1 VAGDAEQIDAKRAL
15 EVLMALTRTLAHERC
30 LETALRAVTDAALDL
45 LPADHTSVRVL
56 DDSERELLAG
66 ARSGAGAAQRPVSFQ
81 PNVGVAGWVVAHG
94 EVACI
99 DDCAEDSRFLV
110 APGQGFTIRSILSVP
125 LFVSGK
131 VVGVLSA
138 SSARLR
144 AFDEEAETFARLL
157 ANCAVTPID
166 RARLERIAVTDAH
179 TLAFNRHYLLPRLR
193 EELERARQT
202 VTVPSVLLMDL
213 DDFKGVNDTHLH
225 QAGDTVLRVFADR
238 VRQAVRRHDVLVR
251 RGGDEF
257 VLILPATGTVAA
269 DVVARRI
276 CRSMADE
283 PIDVGAAQLTQT
295 VSIGVATWDGHEVA
309 EELEARAD
317 QALYDAKGAG
327 KGRVSLAQAKPPIQE
342 EI

>member
-1 VAGDAEQIDAKRAL
+1 MIDASRAL
-15 EVLMALTRTLAHERC
+15 SVLMELTRTLAHERC

-66 ARSGAGAAQRPVSFQ
+66 ARSGVGAAERPVSFQ
-81 PNVGVAGWVVAHG
+81 PNVGIAGWVVSHG
-94 EVACI
+94 EVARV
-99 DDCAEDSRFLV
+99 DDCTTDPRFLV
-110 APGQGFTIRSILSVP
+110 VQGQGFSIRSILSVP

-131 VVGVLSA
+131 VVGVLSV
-138 SSARLR
+138 SAAKPN
-144 AFDEEAETFARLL
+144 AFDEESETFARLL

-202 VTVPSVLLMDL
+202 VTAPSVLLMDL
-213 DDFKGVNDTHLH
+213 DNFKQVNDVHLH

-257 VLILPATGTVAA
+257 VLILPATGSVHAR
-269 DVVARRI
+269 VVARRI
-276 CRSMADE
+276 VASMQDE
-283 PIDVGAAQLTQT
+283 TIDVGTAELTQT
-295 VSIGVATWDGHEVA
+295 VSIGVATWDGYEVA
-309 EELEARAD
+309 EELEGRAD
-317 QALYDAKGAG
+317 KALYAAKDAG
-327 KGRVSLAQAKPPIQE
+327 KGCVAMAPPAAKPKE
-342 EI
+342 ER

>member
-1 VAGDAEQIDAKRAL
+1 MIDPKRAL
-15 EVLMALTRTLAHERC
+15 EVLMALTRTLAVERC

-45 LPADHTSVRVL
+45 LPANHTSIRVL

-66 ARSGAGAAQRPVSFQ
+66 ARSGAGAAERPVSFR
-81 PNVGVAGWVVAHG
+81 PNVGVAGWVVSHG
-94 EVACI
+94 EVARI
-99 DDCAEDSRFLV
+99 DDCAEDPRFFV
-110 APGQGFTIRSILSVP
+110 APGQGFAIRSILSVP

-138 SSARLR
+138 SSAEPGV
-144 AFDEEAETFARLL
+144 FDEEAETFARLL
-157 ANCAVTPID
+157 GNCAVTPID

-193 EELERARQT
+193 EEIERARHT
-202 VTVPSVLLMDL
+202 VTTLSLLLMDL
-213 DDFKGVNDTHLH
+213 DDFKQVNDTYLH

-238 VRQAVRRHDVLVR
+238 VRQAVRRHDVFVR

-257 VLILPATGTVAA
+257 VLILPATGSVDAE
-269 DVVARRI
+269 VVARRI
-276 CRSMADE
+276 VESMGDKS
-283 PIDVGAAQLTQT
+283 IDVGSAELTQT

-317 QALYDAKGAG
+317 AVLYAAKDAG
-327 KGRVSLAQAKPPIQE
+327 KGRVVLAVSDTVAE
-342 EI
+342 EES

>member
-1 VAGDAEQIDAKRAL
+1 MIDASRAL
-15 EVLMALTRTLAHERC
+15 SVLMALTRTLAHERC
-30 LETALRAVTDAALDL
+30 LETALRAVTDAALIL

-66 ARSGAGAAQRPVSFQ
+66 ARSGAGAAERPVSFQ
-81 PNVGVAGWVVAHG
+81 PNVGVAGWAVSHG
-94 EVACI
+94 EVARV
-99 DDCAEDSRFLV
+99 DDCASDPRFVV
-110 APGQGFTIRSILSVP
+110 APGQGFSIGSILCVP

-138 SSARLR
+138 SSAQTG

-202 VTVPSVLLMDL
+202 VTAPSVLLMDL
-213 DDFKGVNDTHLH
+213 DNFKQVNDTYLH
-225 QAGDTVLRVFADR
+225 QAGDIVLRVFADR

-257 VLILPATGTVAA
+257 VLILPATGRVPAE
-269 DVVARRI
+269 VVAQRI
-276 CRSMADE
+276 VRSMRDE
-283 PIDVGAAQLTQT
+283 SIDVGAAEVAQT
-295 VSIGVATWDGHEVA
+295 VSIGVATWDGHELA
-309 EELEARAD
+309 ETLEARAD
-317 QALYDAKGAG
+317 EALYAAKDAG
-327 KGRVSLAQAKPPIQE
+327 KGRVMLAPTLAPSPPQE
-342 EI
+342 EK

>member
-1 VAGDAEQIDAKRAL
+1 MIDASRAL
-15 EVLMALTRTLAHERC
+15 SVLMELTRLLAHERC

-66 ARSGAGAAQRPVSFQ
+66 ARSGAGAAERPVSFQ
-81 PNVGVAGWVVAHG
+81 PNVGIAGWVVSHG
-94 EVACI
+94 EVALV
-99 DDCAEDSRFLV
+99 DDCATDPRFFV
-110 APGQGFTIRSILSVP
+110 APGQGFSIRSILSVP

-131 VVGVLSA
+131 VVGVLSV
-138 SSARLR
+138 SSSKSH
-144 AFDEEAETFARLL
+144 AFDEESETFARLL

-202 VTVPSVLLMDL
+202 VTAPSVLLMDL
-213 DDFKGVNDTHLH
+213 DNFKQVNDTYLH

-238 VRQAVRRHDVLVR
+238 VRKEVRRHDVLVR

-257 VLILPATGTVAA
+257 VLILPATGSVDAE
-269 DVVARRI
+269 VVARRI
-276 CRSMADE
+276 VASMTDE
-283 PIDVGAAQLTQT
+283 TIDVGKAQLTQT

-317 QALYDAKGAG
+317 KALYAAKDAG
-327 KGRVSLAQAKPPIQE
+327 KGCVVMAPSTTQPKEQE
-342 EI
+342 